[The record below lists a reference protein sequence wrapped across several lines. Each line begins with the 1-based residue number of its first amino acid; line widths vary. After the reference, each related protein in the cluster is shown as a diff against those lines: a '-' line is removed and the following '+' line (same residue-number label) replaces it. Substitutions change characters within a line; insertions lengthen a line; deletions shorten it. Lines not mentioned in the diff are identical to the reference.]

1 MIAKITDFGI
11 STQGDTTAK
20 MERSLVGTPWY
31 MAPEIIN
38 EEAYSNKV
46 FFFCRWKFNIFSNRL
61 MSGLLVVVSYNY
73 SLVVNLFI

>member
-1 MIAKITDFGI
+1 VIAKITDFGI
-11 STQGDTTAK
+11 STQGDTTAN

-46 FFFCRWKFNIFSNRL
+46 FFFVDGSLIYFPNRL
-61 MSGLLVVVSYNY
+61 MYGLLVVVSYNY

>member
-1 MIAKITDFGI
+1 LTAKITDFGI
-11 STQGDTTAK
+11 STQGDTTAN

-46 FFFCRWKFNIFSNRL
+46 IE
-61 MSGLLVVVSYNY
+61 
-73 SLVVNLFI
+73 NLFEGNLIFKIG